1 MGEEYFLG
9 TWALP
14 FFTCLA
20 INELFYVWQSFIK
33 YVTGSTGSHL
43 IIRTCTVDGGSKTSD
58 LELIRT
64 GSRVS
69 DSSSR
74 SMIIYQY
81 NNTKQFYLYGTI
93 DICDGAD
100 GCNSGMKNFPKLEI
114 IRILVIIHLFFC
126 KITLWKLEIKYDLVN
141 DIKNDNIADYQWWF
155 K

>member
-1 MGEEYFLG
+1 M
-9 TWALP
+9 
-14 FFTCLA
+14 
-20 INELFYVWQSFIK
+20 
-33 YVTGSTGSHL
+33 
-43 IIRTCTVDGGSKTSD
+43 DGGSKTSD

-114 IRILVIIHLFFC
+114 IRILVMIHLLFC
-126 KITLWKLEIKYDLVN
+126 KITL
-141 DIKNDNIADYQWWF
+141 
-155 K
+155 

>member
-1 MGEEYFLG
+1 M
-9 TWALP
+9 
-14 FFTCLA
+14 
-20 INELFYVWQSFIK
+20 
-33 YVTGSTGSHL
+33 
-43 IIRTCTVDGGSKTSD
+43 DGGSKTSD

-100 GCNSGMKNFPKLEI
+100 GCNYGMKISPKFFV
-114 IRILVIIHLFFC
+114 RILVMIHFFC
-126 KITLWKLEIKYDLVN
+126 KITL
-141 DIKNDNIADYQWWF
+141 
-155 K
+155 

>member
-1 MGEEYFLG
+1 M
-9 TWALP
+9 
-14 FFTCLA
+14 
-20 INELFYVWQSFIK
+20 
-33 YVTGSTGSHL
+33 
-43 IIRTCTVDGGSKTSD
+43 DGGSKTSD

-100 GCNSGMKNFPKLEI
+100 GCNSGMKIFPKLEI
-114 IRILVIIHLFFC
+114 VRILVMIQFIIL
-126 KITLWKLEIKYDLVN
+126 
-141 DIKNDNIADYQWWF
+141 
-155 K
+155 

>member
-1 MGEEYFLG
+1 MS
-9 TWALP
+9 AL
-14 FFTCLA
+14 FHLLFSTCLA
-20 INELFYVWQSFIK
+20 INELSIVWQGFIK

-100 GCNSGMKNFPKLEI
+100 GCNSGMKNFPTLEV
-114 IRILVIIHLFFC
+114 IRILVTIHLLFC
-126 KITLWKLEIKYDLVN
+126 KITLWKLQ
-141 DIKNDNIADYQWWF
+141 IKNMTS
-155 K
+155 